1 MANYYEILEVNEKAS
16 VEVIDKA
23 YRVLAK
29 KYHPDVFQGDKTEA
43 EKMMKQLNEAYAV
56 LSDETK
62 RSNYDAVL
70 LRKRKLEQLN
80 NSSTNQTSTSTS
92 QTGEQAT
99 LRKRPISNNV
109 RPRENTDSP
118 INNPSKY
125 NKDKFIIDTTYMNEK
140 QKKKIEKKLQERYI
154 EAYDN
159 YLRERG
165 YKLRYKWTPKR
176 TLTAIGV
183 VLAVIL
189 VFALLFC
196 IPPINDY
203 FTSLYNDNILVHVI
217 VVIIQT
223 LLSAIWATV
232 KTIGSMLFG

>member
-29 KYHPDVFQGDKTEA
+29 KYHPDVFQGDKAEA
-43 EKMMKQLNEAYAV
+43 EKMMKQLNEAYDV
-56 LSDETK
+56 LSDETR

-70 LRKRKLEQLN
+70 LRKKQLEQAKTN
-80 NSSTNQTSTSTS
+80 ASVYSSTSNS
-92 QTGEQAT
+92 QSQEQPT

-109 RPRENTDSP
+109 RPQENNDTP
-118 INNPSKY
+118 ITNPSKY
-125 NKDKFIIDTTYMNEK
+125 NKDKFIIDTTYMSDK

-165 YKLRYKWTPKR
+165 YKLKYKWTPKR
-176 TLTAIGV
+176 ILTAIAIV
-183 VLAVIL
+183 VITIL
-189 VFALLFC
+189 IFALLFC

-203 FTSLYNDNILVHVI
+203 FTSLYNDNILI
-217 VVIIQT
+217 RFVVLTIQT
-223 LLSAIWATV
+223 LISAVWATI
-232 KTIGSMLFG
+232 KTVVSMIF